1 MHYSQG
7 ITLPLRTAY
16 GTKLI
21 TTNTPRKMSVSD
33 TRPLLNWLILLVLLG
48 DYRYLDVTL
57 NFLAV
62 LMYTFTMSQLRQ
74 ITIAIVCLL
83 IALPSWAFA
92 TCCCDT
98 ACCCAQCCQSSAC
111 CCGCSQLTGDSCCL
125 SAIGNQC
132 DLDCKCCTVGPRKKA
147 VRSAKGETD
156 QCSLAS
162 SSERYKF
169 APSISMLENRGDL
182 FVWRPL
188 SHNRRQ
194 AML

>member
-1 MHYSQG
+1 MKALKY
-7 ITLPLRTAY
+7 TLIMSRLSH
-16 GTKLI
+16 I
-21 TTNTPRKMSVSD
+21 TT
-33 TRPLLNWLILLVLLG
+33 
-48 DYRYLDVTL
+48 
-57 NFLAV
+57 A
-62 LMYTFTMSQLRQ
+62 
-74 ITIAIVCLL
+74 IACLL
-83 IALPSWAFA
+83 MALPSWVFA

-98 ACCCAQCCQSSAC
+98 ACCCATGASQCCQSSAC

-132 DLDCKCCTVGPRKKA
+132 DLDCKCCTGGPRKKA

-162 SSERYKF
+162 SSEGYKF
-169 APSISMLENRGDL
+169 APSISMSENRGDL

-194 AML
+194 AMLCVWLK